1 MMTEET
7 NGAAMENPTEII
19 TAREALS
26 RVGLAGLDLAGRDDV
41 LVAWT
46 GYPTPMAT
54 GHYADGL
61 RVSRHSCGGNVLFT
75 WDRAPG
81 TVLGSLHVSINPETL
96 RNTHGDYMP
105 SGATLKAGWSGF

>member
-1 MMTEET
+1 MTEET
-7 NGAAMENPTEII
+7 NGAMKNPTEII
-19 TAREALS
+19 TAREAVT

-41 LVAWT
+41 LVVWT

-54 GHYADGL
+54 GHYADGR

-81 TVLGSLHVSINPETL
+81 TVCGALHVSINPETI
-96 RNTHGDYMP
+96 RDRYGAYAPN
-105 SGATLKAGWSGF
+105 GATLSAGWAGF

>member
-1 MMTEET
+1 
-7 NGAAMENPTEII
+7 MENSIEII
-19 TAREALS
+19 TAREAVT

-61 RVSRHSCGGNVLFT
+61 RVSRHSCGGDVLFT

-96 RNTHGDYMP
+96 RDRYGTYFPN
-105 SGATLKAGWSGF
+105 GATLKACWAGY